1 MTDEEA
7 EAQFQEMRNLAKE
20 VATILAGASQSHIAL
35 ASAEV
40 AVASLL
46 IGYAPDPLEA
56 ADFFHQ
62 RLREAITRTILTTH

>member
-7 EAQFQEMRNLAKE
+7 EAQYQEMRNLAQE
-20 VATILAGASQSHIAL
+20 VATTLAGASQPHISL
-35 ASAEV
+35 TSAEV

-62 RLREAITRTILTTH
+62 RLRQAIAATITPTH